1 VVLYT
6 LREIEDMIYGP
17 KGQNN
22 LRMSHLLLTDQ
33 YLASSKEKDRVH
45 RLLQISK
52 NRKVKTRVVNA
63 ETSAGK
69 RISQFGGIVFFTM
82 SASQQ

>member
-1 VVLYT
+1 MVYS
-6 LREIEDMIYGP
+6 P

-22 LRMSHLLLTDQ
+22 LRMSHLMLTDK
-33 YLASSKEKDRVH
+33 YLTFSKDKDKVH
-45 RLLQISK
+45 RLLQIAK

-69 RISQFGGIVFFTM
+69 RISQFGGIVFFTI
-82 SASQQ
+82 SQPQQ